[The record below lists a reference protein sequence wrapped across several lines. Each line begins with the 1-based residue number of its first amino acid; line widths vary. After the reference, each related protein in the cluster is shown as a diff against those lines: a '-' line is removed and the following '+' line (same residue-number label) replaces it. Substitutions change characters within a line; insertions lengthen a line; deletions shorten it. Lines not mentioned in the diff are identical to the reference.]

1 MEQSYV
7 IICLS
12 LIPLILFAFA
22 LRKAVV
28 LKKENAHLSRQLA
41 EASNALEST
50 RAELLSLQDKQQKT
64 DEFETSLAEAELAK
78 KFRPARTTIQNP
90 DTNHNT
96 PEKYGFVHSLAQK
109 GLSSDEIASVLTISP
124 HEARQLVTLAKIAQ
138 GN

>member
-1 MEQSYV
+1 MDQSYV
-7 IICLS
+7 IISFS
-12 LIPLILFAFA
+12 LIPLILFVFA

-41 EASNALEST
+41 ETSSALDST
-50 RAELLSLQDKQQKT
+50 RTELSSLQDKLQKT
-64 DEFETSLAEAELAK
+64 EEFETSLAEAELAK
-78 KFRPARTTIQNP
+78 KLRAPRTTIQNP
-90 DTNHNT
+90 ETNHNT